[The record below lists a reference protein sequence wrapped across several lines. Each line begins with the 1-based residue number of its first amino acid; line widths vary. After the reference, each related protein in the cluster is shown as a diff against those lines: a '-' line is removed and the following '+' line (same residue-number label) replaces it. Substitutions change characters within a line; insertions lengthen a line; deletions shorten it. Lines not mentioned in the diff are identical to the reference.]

1 MSLTRSGEGRGQAP
15 LLLSHSA
22 MEHLSLDLPAVHGH
36 LVRFLRESVTG
47 AGFRR
52 AVLGLSGGIDSAL
65 VAALAVEAL
74 GAEQVLGLILP
85 WRTSQPASVDD
96 ARQLAEQLGMP
107 VRRID
112 ISPMVDAFSTALAG
126 AGAPIDPPDARR
138 LGNVMARCRM
148 VCLFDAA
155 MAWQALPLGTSN
167 KSELLLGYGTWHG
180 DLASAVNPIGDL
192 YKQQVFAL
200 ARHLG
205 LPAAIIDKA
214 PSADLEEGQT
224 DEGDLGWSYELI
236 DRILVR
242 AVDQRRDR
250 ASLLAEGFAGKDVDG
265 ILDRVAR
272 NHFKRM
278 PPVIAKVGLRAIGAD
293 WLYQRDS
300 LR

>member
-1 MSLTRSGEGRGQAP
+1 M
-15 LLLSHSA
+15 
-22 MEHLSLDLPAVHGH
+22 LDLPAVHDH
-36 LVRFLRESVTG
+36 LRRFLREAVHG
-47 AGFRR
+47 AGFQR

-65 VAALAVEAL
+65 VAALAAEAL
-74 GAEQVLGLILP
+74 GPDQVLGLLLP
-85 WRTSQPASVDD
+85 WQGSSPASLEHGRLV
-96 ARQLAEQLGMP
+96 AGTLGIP
-107 VRRID
+107 TREID
-112 ISPMVDAFSTALAG
+112 ISPMTLAFQQALEQAAPG
-126 AGAPIDPPDARR
+126 AAPPDARR

-148 VCLFDAA
+148 VCIFDAA

-200 ARHLG
+200 SRHLG
-205 LPAAIIDKA
+205 LPEEVLTKA

-224 DEGDLGWSYELI
+224 DEADLGWSYELL

-242 AVDQRRDR
+242 AVDQRRSR
-250 ASLLAEGFAGKDVDG
+250 ESLVEEGFDRRDVDG

-278 PPVIAKVGLRAIGAD
+278 PPVIAKVGPRAMGAD
-293 WLYQRDS
+293 WLYQRDCQ
-300 LR
+300 L